1 MIVLSGKLDRVLR
14 TTDFTIVSFT
24 IPNYQ
29 ENYLKELTDE
39 LYTIEI
45 KKPKSR
51 KTLAQNNYAWQLM
64 TEIARELAIYPSPE
78 DVSQSR
84 YRELLRMAKI
94 KIDFLAIPNYK
105 DAIDRMKKV
114 YKFIIPREEWEKDG
128 TPMVTLE
135 CYVGMSDFEK
145 DEMQRFIEVI
155 LNYASEVG
163 IDVSGYER

>member
-1 MIVLSGKLDRVLR
+1 MIVLSGKFDRVL
-14 TTDFTIVSFT
+14 TDGNKSIVSFT

-29 ENYLKELTDE
+29 ANYLKELTDE

-51 KTLAQNNYAWQLM
+51 KTLSQNNFAWQLM

-78 DVSQSR
+78 EVYMQ
-84 YRELLRMAKI
+84 LLKMAKI
-94 KIDFLAIPNYK
+94 RIDYLMVPDFK
-105 DAIDRMKKV
+105 DAIDSIKQVNRIV
-114 YKFIIPREEWEKDG
+114 IEREKNVSKRG
-128 TPMVTLE
+128 MPMVTLE
-135 CYVGMSDFEK
+135 CYKGISRFDK
-145 DEMQRFIEVI
+145 DEMQRFIEVL

>member
-1 MIVLSGKLDRVLR
+1 MIVLSGKLDRVL
-14 TTDFTIVSFT
+14 TDGNKSIVSFT
-24 IPNYQ
+24 IPTYQ
-29 ENYLKELTDE
+29 SNYLKELTDE

-78 DVSQSR
+78 DVYMQI
-84 YRELLRMAKI
+84 LKMAKI
-94 KIDFLAIPNYK
+94 RVDYLMVPDYK
-105 DAIDRMKKV
+105 DAIDSIKQVNRIV
-114 YKFIIPREEWEKDG
+114 IEREKNVSKRG
-128 TPMVTLE
+128 MPMVTLE
-135 CYVGMSDFEK
+135 CYKGMSRFDK
-145 DEMQRFIEVI
+145 DEMQRFIEVL

>member
-29 ENYLKELTDE
+29 ANYLKELTDE

-64 TEIARELAIYPSPE
+64 TEIARELAIYPSPD
-78 DVSQSR
+78 DVYKQVVQ
-84 YRELLRMAKI
+84 MAKI
-94 KIDFLAIPNYK
+94 KTVFLESLNDEKVIDGLRKTFRLVEIK
-105 DAIDRMKKV
+105 
-114 YKFIIPREEWEKDG
+114 EERLSVKGKE
-128 TPMVTLE
+128 TVMLE
-135 CYVGMSDFEK
+135 CYWGMSNFDKE
-145 DEMQRFIEVI
+145 EMQRFIDVL

-163 IDVSGYER
+163 IDVSWYER

>member
-1 MIVLSGKLDRVLR
+1 MIVISGKLDRVLR

-64 TEIARELAIYPSPE
+64 TEIARELAIYPSPD
-78 DVSQSR
+78 DVYKQVVQ
-84 YRELLRMAKI
+84 MAKI
-94 KIDFLAIPNYK
+94 KTVFLESLNDEKVIDGLRKTFRLVEVK
-105 DAIDRMKKV
+105 
-114 YKFIIPREEWEKDG
+114 EERLSVKGKE
-128 TPMVTLE
+128 TVMLE
-135 CYVGMSDFEK
+135 CYWGMSNFDKE
-145 DEMQRFIEVI
+145 EMQRFIDVL

>member
-29 ENYLKELTDE
+29 ANYLKELTDE

-64 TEIARELAIYPSPE
+64 TEIARELAIYPSPD
-78 DVSQSR
+78 DVYKQVVQ
-84 YRELLRMAKI
+84 MAKI
-94 KIDFLAIPNYK
+94 KTVFLESLNDEKVIDGLRKTFRLVEIK
-105 DAIDRMKKV
+105 
-114 YKFIIPREEWEKDG
+114 EERLSVKGKE
-128 TPMVTLE
+128 TVMLE
-135 CYVGMSDFEK
+135 CYWGMSNFDKE
-145 DEMQRFIEVI
+145 EMQRFIDVL